1 MKYYLFITTSLL
13 LLFMSSCGGQTESN
27 NLIGPTYRDS
37 LNKTRAFYP
46 FDYWRKAYNDGLTQY
61 TESNCN
67 QAKKIFDD
75 LISDLVKLGKDA
87 KVADKILL
95 FKKAI
100 LKTNALNERTD
111 GALIETGEAE
121 QLVELTNRIAIAC
134 GIDPS
139 KYGDGEGPASEWRE
153 W

>member
-1 MKYYLFITTSLL
+1 MKYLLFFATSLFL
-13 LLFMSSCGGQTESN
+13 VMSSCGGQTEN
-27 NLIGPTYRDS
+27 NKPIDPTYRDS
-37 LNKTRAFYP
+37 LNKTKIFYP
-46 FDYWRKAYNDGLTQY
+46 FDNWRKAYNDGLTQY

-67 QAKKIFDD
+67 EAKKIFDD
-75 LISDLVKLGKDA
+75 LISELVKLGKKA
-87 KVADKILL
+87 KEAEKISL

-100 LKTNALNERTD
+100 LKTNALNEKTD

-121 QLVELTNRIAIAC
+121 QLVELTNKIAIAC
-134 GIDPS
+134 GIDPA